1 MPDIAEYL
9 GVKLPTVHTYRIRG
23 QKLRQRQAD
32 GEDLTPEQLAV
43 GLPTEDTMMG
53 RTPVWRP
60 ETIVEWKKRRRGRG
74 VGGGRPR
81 KESAEPAG

>member
-1 MPDIAEYL
+1 MPDIADYL

-32 GEDLTPEQLAV
+32 GEDLAPEQLLV
-43 GLPTEDTMMG
+43 GLPPEDAMMG

-60 ETIVEWKKRRRGRG
+60 GTIVEWKKRRRGQGR
-74 VGGGRPR
+74 GGGRPR
-81 KESAEPAG
+81 KASAG